1 MNRYQL
7 TRQDHNAP
15 DFSLLYRDRDFLNA
29 FLDRDPDAADPGWRN
44 AFADIVAFQDRD
56 GSFKLLDTY
65 KIESDARVDFC
76 HMPTYLAT
84 AIIMKAFL
92 ADRDLLE
99 RREESIL
106 APALERCCAR
116 ELSGHGYEDLSGQIE
131 AMRVFLRAGVQAF
144 VHRYPKLC
152 PKFTLMIYSIV
163 DTYRRYIE
171 EERFVFGWGENHE
184 TDFREIVG
192 FFPEGYLI
200 FVYGTLMK
208 GQRYHGRY
216 LSPLEPLGVGVLSG
230 YRMFDIGSF
239 PGIVPGK
246 GKVKGEIY
254 RVNAR
259 QLAAIDHLEDEGDLY
274 VRTTVKVTT
283 APLCYVDAYT
293 YVYNQAL
300 NGKEEI
306 PMDKQPYSES
316 PLVWYVAYGSN
327 LLEAR
332 LMYYI
337 AGGRCEK
344 NDKDY
349 PSCRDT
355 TPPRRSRPVVIPHP
369 MYYGNYGLG
378 SWKDSA
384 VCFLDDTKAG
394 KAYGR
399 AYLITKEQL
408 EEIQVKEGK
417 TPKWYGKLVSL
428 EPIEGIPAYTFTSE
442 APRRRESFKCV
453 SCNYGKVLRQGMKE
467 TYPEMSDTE
476 IDGYLKGCGE

>member
-1 MNRYQL
+1 M
-7 TRQDHNAP
+7 
-15 DFSLLYRDRDFLNA
+15 
-29 FLDRDPDAADPGWRN
+29 
-44 AFADIVAFQDRD
+44 
-56 GSFKLLDTY
+56 DTY

-171 EERFVFGWGENHE
+171 EERFVFDWGENHE

-274 VRTTVKVTT
+274 VRTTVKVRT
-283 APLCYVDAYT
+283 APLCCVDAYT

-306 PMDKQPYSES
+306 PIDKQPYSES

-327 LLEAR
+327 LLEER

-337 AGGRCEK
+337 AGDGARRTTKNILPAGIPRRPGGPGPWSYPTLCTTATTAWVHGKTARCVSLTIRRPARPTAGHTSLQRSNSRRSKKRKGRLQ
-344 NDKDY
+344 NGMGSSY
-349 PSCRDT
+349 PSSQSKA
-355 TPPRRSRPVVIPHP
+355 SRPIRSPARRP
-369 MYYGNYGLG
+369 GDARASN
-378 SWKDSA
+378 A
-384 VCFLDDTKAG
+384 FLVTTERSSG
-394 KAYGR
+394 KG
-399 AYLITKEQL
+399 
-408 EEIQVKEGK
+408 
-417 TPKWYGKLVSL
+417 
-428 EPIEGIPAYTFTSE
+428 
-442 APRRRESFKCV
+442 
-453 SCNYGKVLRQGMKE
+453 
-467 TYPEMSDTE
+467 
-476 IDGYLKGCGE
+476 